1 VLTSSGADPLLLSNL
16 AEPMLPTMATEAK
29 DGMCPG
35 GDREK
40 KKIEKICGQEEIEG
54 GNAWGPTTT
63 WCASAYPNND
73 I

>member
-1 VLTSSGADPLLLSNL
+1 
-16 AEPMLPTMATEAK
+16 MLPTMATTAK

-35 GDREK
+35 GDRERRK
-40 KKIEKICGQEEIEG
+40 RWRKYEEIEG

-63 WCASAYPNND
+63 WCASACPNND

>member
-1 VLTSSGADPLLLSNL
+1 
-16 AEPMLPTMATEAK
+16 MLPTMATEAK